1 MPEPAGAGRKL
12 KNPTES
18 ILKLPQLERLSKL
31 SVGKDLQ
38 ESLDAQTQ
46 ADYGMSAVDWFKS
59 QDVTLSFQ

>member
-1 MPEPAGAGRKL
+1 MEGGYTQSFYEEPWLRGCGGISACQGVL
-12 KNPTES
+12 LT
-18 ILKLPQLERLSKL
+18 Q
-31 SVGKDLQ
+31 KDLQ